1 MSGLL
6 NFLLFIIVLVIYVH
20 IINQLKT
27 SEDLEV
33 YEMDY
38 TTNQYLQEVCNI
50 KQPVLFNYDSVSP
63 DFYENINLMFS

>member
-6 NFLLFIIVLVIYVH
+6 NFLLFIIVLVIYIH

-38 TTNQYLQEVCNI
+38 TTNQYLQ
-50 KQPVLFNYDSVSP
+50 
-63 DFYENINLMFS
+63 

>member
-1 MSGLL
+1 MSGLI
-6 NFLLFIIVLVIYVH
+6 NIILFITVLVIYIH

-38 TTNQYLQEVCNI
+38 TNNI
-50 KQPVLFNYDSVSP
+50 HL
-63 DFYENINLMFS
+63 